1 MEFERIIMD
10 LEDALYA
17 DVEDFKR
24 DAARLDWLFKHNKI
38 PFACDR
44 EELDQVIKLNK
55 EIQESN

>member
-1 MEFERIIMD
+1 MD

-44 EELDQVIKLNK
+44 EELDRVIELNK
-55 EIQESN
+55 EIQENN